1 MKKIF
6 TIVALFAGM
15 YSMSVM
21 AKNIGSVDS
30 DFSLFG
36 SHGSIEVDAMKD
48 PEVQGITCYLSYAKR
63 GGVAGDIEC
72 RQTGPL
78 ILSVGIEKQKD
89 INAFS
94 QNLFFKQM
102 LVTRMFDK
110 ENKTLIYLV
119 HSKKLIDGS
128 PYNAIST
135 IPLMDWSG
143 QSPVF
148 K

>member
-1 MKKIF
+1 
-6 TIVALFAGM
+6 
-15 YSMSVM
+15 
-21 AKNIGSVDS
+21 
-30 DFSLFG
+30 
-36 SHGSIEVDAMKD
+36 
-48 PEVQGITCYLSYAKR
+48 
-63 GGVAGDIEC
+63 
-72 RQTGPL
+72 
-78 ILSVGIEKQKD
+78 
-89 INAFS
+89 
-94 QNLFFKQM
+94 M